1 MCRNRRGVC
10 HATEKREMKR
20 GATMTETNPGNTRSG
35 VIFALIFAIVFLA
48 SIPMYSQVVGGT
60 LLGAITAP
68 TGAAIPGAKLV
79 IKNVATGV
87 TTTVTTNAQGIYNA
101 PNLLPG
107 TYEATIS
114 AAGFTSVVQGG
125 IALDV
130 GAQQVLNVAMK
141 VGQVTQ
147 RVEVSEIA
155 PDVQLA
161 SSAISGEVTSNAIV
175 QLPLN
180 ARSWTD
186 LAILQP
192 GVNAIRQMVSVGT
205 PDRLGR
211 GLGEEL
217 SIAGGRPQ

>member
-1 MCRNRRGVC
+1 
-10 HATEKREMKR
+10 
-20 GATMTETNPGNTRSG
+20 MTQTNPRNTRSG

-60 LLGAITAP
+60 LLGTITDP

-87 TTTVTTNAQGIYNA
+87 TTTLTTNAQGIYNA

-141 VGQVTQ
+141 MGAVTQ

-192 GVNAIRQMVSVGT
+192 GVNAIHQMVSVGT
-205 PDRLGR
+205 PDRLGPGLRR
-211 GLGEEL
+211 GVVHRR
-217 SIAGGRPQ
+217 RPASAE